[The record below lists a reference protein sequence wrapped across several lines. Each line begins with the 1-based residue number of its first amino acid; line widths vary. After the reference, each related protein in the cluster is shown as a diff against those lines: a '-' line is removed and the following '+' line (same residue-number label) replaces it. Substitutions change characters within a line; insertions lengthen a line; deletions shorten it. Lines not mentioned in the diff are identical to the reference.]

1 MRSVINHLIQLQEL
15 TLIRDEQRSLPGGMS
30 KLGRLN
36 DDIDTMTDALA
47 TDVKALYSRLY
58 KRDHIVIAPLNSGS
72 CSMCGMR
79 LAISMVQSV
88 RFCREL
94 QVCPSCTRILYDS
107 SGAKWIGERTKR
119 AGAERKVGI
128 ARFSSPSLMV
138 PDLPATTREE
148 AILTLAKIM
157 ESERF
162 VDNAAKLTDAA
173 LARESVVSTSVGHGI
188 AFPHVRGIEGG
199 GLAVALG
206 VSKQGIAFDGKD
218 DAPCHFIFF
227 STIPTAV
234 SAFYLKLIAGVSE
247 AFRKDASRT
256 AALEATTPE
265 ILWKS
270 LTKATRYTVK

>member
-58 KRDHIVIAPLNSGS
+58 KRDHIVIAPLNESS

-88 RFCREL
+88 RLCREL

-107 SGAKWIGERTKR
+107 SGPKWVGERTKR
-119 AGAERKVGI
+119 ATAERKVGI
-128 ARFSSPSLMV
+128 ARFSSPSLML
-138 PDLPATTREE
+138 PDLQAATKEE
-148 AILTLAKIM
+148 AILALARTM
-157 ESERF
+157 EAERF
-162 VDNAAKLTDAA
+162 VDNAAKLADAA
-173 LARESVVSTSVGHGI
+173 LARESVVSTSVGHGL

-199 GLAVALG
+199 GLAMALG
-206 VSKQGIAFDGKD
+206 TSKKGILFDGKD
-218 DAPCHFIFF
+218 SEPCHFIFF

-234 SAFYLKLIAGVSE
+234 SAFYLKLMAGVTE
-247 AFRKDASRT
+247 AFRKEANR
-256 AALEATTPE
+256 AATLEATTPE
-265 ILWKS
+265 ALWKA

>member
-15 TLIRDEQRSLPGGMS
+15 TLIRDEQRSLPGGLS

-36 DDIDTMTDALA
+36 DDIDTMTEALA
-47 TDVKALYSRLY
+47 ADVRALYSRLY
-58 KRDHIVIAPLNSGS
+58 KRDHIVIAPLNDCS

-88 RFCREL
+88 RLCREL
-94 QVCPSCTRILYDS
+94 QLCPSCTRILYDS
-107 SGAKWIGERTKR
+107 AGPKWVGERTKR

-128 ARFSSPSLMV
+128 ARFSAPNLMV
-138 PDLPATTREE
+138 ADLKATTKEE
-148 AILTLAKIM
+148 AILTLAQMM

-162 VDNAAKLTDAA
+162 VDNAAKLADAA
-173 LARESVVSTSVGHGI
+173 LARESVVSTSVGHGV
-188 AFPHVRGIEGG
+188 AFPHVRGVEGG

-206 VSKQGIAFDGKD
+206 VSKAGIAFDGTA

-234 SAFYLKLIAGVSE
+234 SAFYLKLIAGISE
-247 AFRKDASRT
+247 AFRKDANRT
-256 AALEATTPE
+256 TALAAETPE
-265 ILWKS
+265 ALWKA